1 MTESIDFELGI
12 NTFLET
18 SPDPVTG
25 KRISHSERI
34 RNGIEEIV
42 VADQVGLDV
51 FGIGEHQRFDFASEA
66 PAVIL
71 AAAAAL
77 TKRIRLTSAVTV
89 LSSDDPVRVYQSF
102 STLDS
107 ISNGLAP
114 LVELYKQAA
123 ASAGHDVSK
132 LKIATHSHG
141 FVGETTELA
150 VELHR
155 PYTVVQMNE
164 LGRVLGWPPYSA
176 ASYDDARKMNGA
188 LYVGDPEYV
197 AEKILLVR
205 KKLGTNRFFLHLN
218 IGTLPHREVLRAIE
232 MFGTRVAPIVR
243 KEIAKENKQTTV

>member
-77 TKRIRLTSAVTV
+77 TKRIRLTSA
-89 LSSDDPVRVYQSF
+89 
-102 STLDS
+102 
-107 ISNGLAP
+107 
-114 LVELYKQAA
+114 
-123 ASAGHDVSK
+123 
-132 LKIATHSHG
+132 
-141 FVGETTELA
+141 
-150 VELHR
+150 
-155 PYTVVQMNE
+155 
-164 LGRVLGWPPYSA
+164 
-176 ASYDDARKMNGA
+176 
-188 LYVGDPEYV
+188 YVGDPEYV